1 MDTLRRSTPSR
12 LAFAALALLAVA
24 SFTGFTDSPVVGTSI
39 RPPEVD
45 SPIERGGLEL
55 LA

>member
-1 MDTLRRSTPSR
+1 MDTLRRSTPRR

-24 SFTGFTDSPVVGTSI
+24 GFTGLTDWPVVGTSI

-45 SPIERGGLEL
+45 SPIERGGLEPS
-55 LA
+55 A